1 MLERKNRTLILS
13 DASSG
18 AEILSS
24 ALRCEK
30 CISEQRMRWTDLYG
44 AARRIFRTKVKMTR
58 AWNYATAY
66 TAQAEN
72 EDLQLQD
79 KQLLSEKERSPMEA
93 QISVCTTKECST
105 FYFTSTIC
113 SWPEQYLRLRKP
125 RGKNWANKGLGRNWP
140 LPRNPDRTSR
150 KQFIFPKQNG
160 KNYPIIGRVRF
171 TGRTTS
177 YYANGDRIPR
187 SIQRRCGWAEK

>member
-1 MLERKNRTLILS
+1 MWKVHIRTENEMNRSLWSSPKDFSYQGKNDKSLELCNS
-13 DASSG
+13 
-18 AEILSS
+18 
-24 ALRCEK
+24 
-30 CISEQRMRWTDLYG
+30 LYG
-44 AARRIFRTKVKMTR
+44 SSRKRGSATSRQAAIVREGAFTDGG
-58 AWNYATAY
+58 A
-66 TAQAEN
+66 
-72 EDLQLQD
+72 D
-79 KQLLSEKERSPMEA
+79 KCLYDERM
-93 QISVCTTKECST
+93 
-105 FYFTSTIC
+105 FYILTSTIC